1 MCQICDTNYGNT
13 RENSGNAGKVNQ
25 YILTDT
31 ADLPGYRFRISPPP
45 LHLSDHDRLHCVP
58 EAKFHNIL

>member
-45 LHLSDHDRLHCVP
+45 QSQYAVIACIML
-58 EAKFHNIL
+58 